1 MKKFYYLFM
10 VGLLAICLVPPQQ
23 SFSQNNVCPTPNPPL
38 VTHIVYN
45 ASLCVVY
52 VDRMWPNSPVTLFDL
67 NLQIIS
73 IVQTDATGY
82 ACIVYPCNRIPFRV
96 TSCINDTVNNIH
108 GCCSGLVPAAA
119 LLPIKL
125 TAFNVRLNSD
135 KSIGLAWRSEFEA
148 NSDKY
153 VVERSADGYSFSEVG
168 KVTAAGSSSRAINY
182 SFTDRSFGS
191 GAAYYRLRQVDLDGK
206 TEYSKVVYINNK
218 NAVGIITKIF
228 PNPFTNDIQL
238 IGLSSSELTRM
249 NVQVFNTM
257 GQRIDYKI
265 TGANAI
271 ALGEDAPRGMYI
283 LKVKDQQFKLIK
295 Q

>member
-1 MKKFYYLFM
+1 MKKFYYLL
-10 VGLLAICLVPPQQ
+10 VGLVVMSLILPQK
-23 SFSQNNVCPTPNPPL
+23 SYSQNNVCPTPNPPL
-38 VTHIVYN
+38 ITHIRYN
-45 ASLCVVY
+45 LTLCAVY
-52 VDRMWPNSPVTLFDL
+52 VDRMWPNAPVTLFDV
-67 NLQIIS
+67 NLQPIA

-82 ACIVYPCNRIPFRV
+82 ACIIYPCDKTPFRV
-96 TSCINDTVNNIH
+96 TSCVNNPPFV

-119 LLPIKL
+119 ALPVKL
-125 TAFNVRLNSD
+125 SAFNVRLNSD
-135 KSIGLAWRSEFEA
+135 KSIGLSWRSEFEA

-153 VVERSADGYSFSEVG
+153 VIERSSDGYSFSEVG
-168 KVTAAGSSSRAINY
+168 NVTAAGSSSKALNY
-182 SFTDRSFGS
+182 AFTDKSFTS

-228 PNPFTNDIQL
+228 PNPFTSDIQL
-238 IGLSSSELTRM
+238 IGLPSSELTRL
-249 NVQVFNTM
+249 NVQVFNAM
-257 GQRIDYKI
+257 GQRVDFKI

-271 ALGEDAPRGMYI
+271 ALTDNAPRGLYI